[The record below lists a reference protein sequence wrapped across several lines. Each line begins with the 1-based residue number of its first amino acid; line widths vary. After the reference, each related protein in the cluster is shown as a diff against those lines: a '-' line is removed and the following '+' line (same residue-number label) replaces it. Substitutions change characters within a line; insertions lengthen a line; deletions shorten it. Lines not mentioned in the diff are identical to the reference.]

1 MSKILQQSRHNT
13 KFQSNV
19 MKKLI
24 ETLLGAEVHASAK
37 NINGRKSSGK
47 EDDCG
52 YEHWRLIKDQ
62 GGNVWS
68 HDCID

>member
-1 MSKILQQSRHNT
+1 
-13 KFQSNV
+13 
-19 MKKLI
+19 MKKLL

-47 EDDCG
+47 EDDGG

-68 HDCID
+68 HDCLD